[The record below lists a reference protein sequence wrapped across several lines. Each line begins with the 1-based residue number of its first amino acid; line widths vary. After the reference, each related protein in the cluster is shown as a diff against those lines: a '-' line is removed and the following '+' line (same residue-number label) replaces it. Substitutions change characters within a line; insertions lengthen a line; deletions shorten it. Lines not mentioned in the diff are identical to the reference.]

1 MCFTFH
7 NLLKQPFGTSTARV
21 HVQWWVVQR
30 TTLLKLETSIYLMIT
45 HYPVHLFST
54 CIIWR
59 GLGCPFLL
67 APTHLL
73 TKLDIPGPVPP
84 FFQLM
89 SGLHSQHLQLETT
102 GDQHT
107 ALYLIM
113 SFAILSASFAWCSY
127 KATVAPCVSDPIAKT
142 A

>member
-30 TTLLKLETSIYLMIT
+30 TTLLKLETSIYLT
-45 HYPVHLFST
+45 FNHYTSYPPLID
-54 CIIWR
+54 IIWR

-67 APTHLL
+67 AP
-73 TKLDIPGPVPP
+73 KLPSTYPARTP
-84 FFQLM
+84 FFRLM

>member
-30 TTLLKLETSIYLMIT
+30 TTLLKLETSIYLTIT
-45 HYPVHLFST
+45 PLTVSSSYRHHLA
-54 CIIWR
+54 WL
-59 GLGCPFLL
+59 GLSFPFGPQISLFC
-67 APTHLL
+67 T
-73 TKLDIPGPVPP
+73 PGPRYPR
-84 FFQLM
+84 LM